1 MQTLGLGFTWEQ
13 LSAGQRF
20 RTLNRTVTETDLVLF
35 TGVTGMLET
44 IFTDRT
50 FGAEKGGAIQGQFV
64 PAALTYSLIE
74 GLLCQSMI
82 QGTGLAM
89 LELNKQVLAPVRVG
103 DTVHGEIEITSV
115 RPTSKGNRGIVVS
128 RIDVKNQQDEVVMTY
143 EATRMLSGRSADKA
157 RRKRDKRGAQMR
169 GLKDRTV
176 LVTGGANGI
185 GAATARRL
193 AEEGCAVGILDMD
206 VAAGAN
212 VAGGI
217 EVRGRRAKLYDVDI
231 TDYAAVARAVASFEA
246 SFGPGSFL
254 VNNAGWDRAVNF
266 LDTAPDF
273 WRKVVAINLFGPL
286 NVSHVVLRGMAARGF
301 GRVVNVA
308 SDAGRVGS
316 SGEAVYSACKGGII
330 ALTKTLAR
338 ELVGKGVILNTICP
352 GPTDTAILRSFLEG
366 PDGARIAE
374 GLKRAIPMRRLG
386 VPEDYPGLIA
396 FLLSDDAAY
405 ITGQTISVSGGLTMH
420 G

>member
-1 MQTLGLGFTWEQ
+1 
-13 LSAGQRF
+13 
-20 RTLNRTVTETDLVLF
+20 
-35 TGVTGMLET
+35 
-44 IFTDRT
+44 
-50 FGAEKGGAIQGQFV
+50 
-64 PAALTYSLIE
+64 
-74 GLLCQSMI
+74 
-82 QGTGLAM
+82 
-89 LELNKQVLAPVRVG
+89 
-103 DTVHGEIEITSV
+103 
-115 RPTSKGNRGIVVS
+115 
-128 RIDVKNQQDEVVMTY
+128 
-143 EATRMLSGRSADKA
+143 
-157 RRKRDKRGAQMR
+157 MR

-206 VAAGAN
+206 VAAGED
-212 VAGGI
+212 VAGEI
-217 EVRGRRAKLYDVDI
+217 EGRGRRAKLYDVDI
-231 TDYAAVARAVASFEA
+231 TDYDAVLRAVESFEA
-246 SFGPGSFL
+246 SFGPVSLL

-273 WRKVVAINLFGPL
+273 WRKVVGINLFGPL
-286 NVSHVVLRGMAARGF
+286 NVTHVVLRG
-301 GRVVNVA
+301 
-308 SDAGRVGS
+308 
-316 SGEAVYSACKGGII
+316 
-330 ALTKTLAR
+330 KTLAR

-366 PDGARIAE
+366 ADGARIAE